1 MNFIK
6 EFPTTIHIKC
16 NFLTK
21 NGLATTR
28 QGQIPIK
35 LANLKAKAN
44 LELAKEY
51 NL

>member
-16 NFLTK
+16 NFPTQNDLVTTK
-21 NGLATTR
+21 

-44 LELAKEY
+44 LELVEE
-51 NL
+51 